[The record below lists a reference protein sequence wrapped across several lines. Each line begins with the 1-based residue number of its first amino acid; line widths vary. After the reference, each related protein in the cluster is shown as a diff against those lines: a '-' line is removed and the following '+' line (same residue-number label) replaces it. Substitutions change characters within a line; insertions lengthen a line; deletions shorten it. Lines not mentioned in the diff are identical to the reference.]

1 MTKLT
6 RQKNSDFKY
15 WLLIITS
22 FLTYI
27 FMTGAKHV
35 YTANKTTFYSLG
47 TFGNLTDLATT
58 FEYYFYTYAIVQICL
73 VFFMKKLNVQ

>member
-6 RQKNSDFKY
+6 RQKNSDIKY

-22 FLTYI
+22 FLTHI
-27 FMTGAKHV
+27 FMTGSKHV

-47 TFGNLTDLATT
+47 T
-58 FEYYFYTYAIVQICL
+58 
-73 VFFMKKLNVQ
+73 